1 MFEMTY
7 PFLEAIDHKIS
18 RVAFTNYTIALYS
31 FSLLCVGMCVVGC
44 AYICVGPYSNRKL
57 IITVCSNET
66 LSVLHIIP
74 LNLLLL
80 PPFQL
85 LSLF

>member
-31 FSLLCVGMCVVGC
+31 FSLLCVGMCVV
-44 AYICVGPYSNRKL
+44 
-57 IITVCSNET
+57 
-66 LSVLHIIP
+66 
-74 LNLLLL
+74 
-80 PPFQL
+80 
-85 LSLF
+85 

>member
-85 LSLF
+85 

>member
-31 FSLLCVGMCVVGC
+31 FSLLCVG
-44 AYICVGPYSNRKL
+44 ICVWLDVHIFVLSRIL
-57 IITVCSNET
+57 IGS
-66 LSVLHIIP
+66 
-74 LNLLLL
+74 
-80 PPFQL
+80 
-85 LSLF
+85 